1 MFETNIESEIGIV
14 VGVNNTDAIDESM
27 DELANLCQVAGIEVE
42 ASMVQ
47 SLPKPNN
54 ATYIGS
60 GKVEELRDYCHNH
73 EIEVV
78 VFNDELSGIQLRNLE
93 EKLDVKVLDRT
104 ILILDIF
111 ASRAVS
117 KEGKLQVELAQLQY
131 RIPRLVGFG
140 KSLSRLA
147 GGIGTRGPGE
157 KKLESDRRHIQRRMD
172 NIKKELKKVKVHRE
186 NQRSSRKK
194 RETPV
199 VALVGYTNS
208 GKSAIMNYMLSKT
221 MGKGND
227 VLEKNILFATL
238 DAFQRKIKVEGGRE
252 FILVDTVGFVSKL
265 PHSLI
270 DAFKS
275 TLEEV
280 RDADIL
286 LQIMDISRKN
296 NDFQTEVVDGV
307 LEELGASDKE
317 KIMVYN
323 KIDLLDLDKSEKKAL
338 IKNSPVFGDGREVMY
353 VSAKQGSGMEKLL
366 NRICEKLFTSP
377 SESSRSSWSVNNKG
391 QEFNS
396 NSESNK

>member
-1 MFETNIESEIGIV
+1 MFETSVESELGVI
-14 VGVNNTDAIDESM
+14 VGVNNTNEIDDSM
-27 DELANLCQVAGIEVE
+27 DELENLCQVAGIEVE

-47 SLPKPNN
+47 NLPKPNN

-60 GKVEELRDYCHNH
+60 GKVEELKNYCHAH
-73 EIEVV
+73 EIEMA
-78 VFNDELSGIQLRNLE
+78 VFNDELTGIQLRNLE
-93 EKLDVKVLDRT
+93 EALGVKVLDRT

-131 RIPRLVGFG
+131 RMPRLVGLG
-140 KSLSRLA
+140 KSLSRLG

-157 KKLESDRRHIQRRMD
+157 KKLESDRRHIKRRMD

-186 NQRSSRKK
+186 NQRSSRRKN
-194 RETPV
+194 ETPI

-227 VLEKNILFATL
+227 VLEKDILFATL
-238 DAFQRKIKVEGGRE
+238 DAFQRKIKVTGGRE

-265 PHSLI
+265 PHSLV

-280 RDADIL
+280 KDADIL
-286 LQIMDISRKN
+286 LQIMDISKNN
-296 NDFQTEVVDGV
+296 NDFQTEVVDEV
-307 LEELGASDKE
+307 LSELGANDKE

-323 KIDLLDLDKSEKKAL
+323 KIDLLDLDKAEKKAL

-353 VSAKQGSGMEKLL
+353 VSAKYGSGMDKLL
-366 NRICEKLFTSP
+366 NRICEKVFGSGLDSANGV
-377 SESSRSSWSVNNKG
+377 SESQK
-391 QEFNS
+391 
-396 NSESNK
+396 K